1 MDLSYNQLRPYQ
13 RAAVEQTLSHWAAGR
28 RRVCCVQPT
37 GAGKTTIA
45 AAVIAAAGARAPLA
59 LVHTKTLRAQ
69 TKRRL
74 GAHVRVLTIQGAL
87 RLLPGALAHHDVVF
101 IDECHH
107 LAGARWVRVLERL
120 SPHVRIIGCTATPM
134 RADGAAL
141 GRGGAGFDALV
152 ATAAYSELL
161 RAGHLAPCRVVS
173 ASQYRGRPA
182 EAYLA
187 LGERKPAIVFTPT
200 TKAAHVCVAALAG
213 AGVRAA
219 AITATTSDRLRQW
232 AFEAYDR
239 GDLDVLVS
247 PMALA
252 EGFDSPRAA
261 VCVLDRS
268 CATVGVY
275 LQTAG
280 RVLRPHATKGVVI
293 PAVVLDL
300 RGAATRHGSP
310 TDDRTYSLEG
320 TGIAPA
326 VRPAR
331 RHPGAPAVAPASARQ
346 AAARPSR
353 GERRRADGVTAGE
366 LAHEAGAVVGGALA
380 GVGRA
385 LAGWVRRAWA
395 A

>member
-28 RRVCCVQPT
+28 RRVCVVLPT
-37 GAGKTTIA
+37 GAGKTTVA
-45 AAVIAAAGARAPLA
+45 AAAIAVGGAALSVARAPLA

-69 TKRRL
+69 TRARL
-74 GAHVRVLTIQGAL
+74 GAGVRVLTIQGAL
-87 RLLPGALAHHDVVF
+87 RRGARLDAHDVVF

-107 LAGARWVRVLERL
+107 IAGARWVKVLVL
-120 SPHVRIIGCTATPM
+120 LASDVRIIGCTATPM

-152 ATAAYSELL
+152 ATAAYSALL
-161 RAGHLAPCRVVS
+161 AAGHLAPCRVVP
-173 ASQYRGRPA
+173 APQYRDRPA
-182 EAYLA
+182 AAYLA
-187 LGERKPAIVFTPT
+187 LGERRPAIVFTPT
-200 TKAAHVCVAALAG
+200 TAAAHVCVAELAG

-219 AITATTSDRLRQW
+219 AITAATPDRHRTW
-232 AFEAYDR
+232 AFTAYDR

-280 RVLRPHATKGVVI
+280 RVLRPHATKGPTT
-293 PAVVLDL
+293 PAIVLDL

-310 TDDRTYSLEG
+310 TDDRAYSLEG
-320 TGIAPA
+320 TAIAPA
-326 VRPAR
+326 ARPAR
-331 RHPGAPAVAPASARQ
+331 KRGATATR
-346 AAARPSR
+346 R
-353 GERRRADGVTAGE
+353 GDPVTAGE
-366 LAHEAGAVVGGALA
+366 LAHEVGAAVGGALRTVA
-380 GVGRA
+380 R
-385 LAGWVRRAWA
+385 WVRRAWA